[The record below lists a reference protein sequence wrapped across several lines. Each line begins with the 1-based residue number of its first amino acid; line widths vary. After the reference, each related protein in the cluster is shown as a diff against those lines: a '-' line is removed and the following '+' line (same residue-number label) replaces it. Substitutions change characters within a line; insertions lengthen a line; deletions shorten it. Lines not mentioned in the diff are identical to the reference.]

1 MDPETHLTQVIEED
15 LIFIEADL
23 ASSDKPSSLRQL
35 AEKLAYQKT
44 ASQRTQ
50 DIKKY
55 DPCCLY
61 EVGDQI
67 LKDYNEPLT
76 VSSKTVEHFQGS
88 VVLTIVRKTF
98 HRAFQC
104 EMLEVD
110 YIGGGTFR
118 RYIDYMKKSKTQV
131 FLPSN
136 SGQEGLAPELVAKQD
151 DPRLTELPVTDK
163 DLKTLER
170 NLKAALLK
178 SPVFFSWNDHWQLS
192 RKQVDISEDKIK
204 EAEALLQETGRPA
217 GAVELVRKLFGLEP
231 SAEAFDIH
239 CLSLN
244 AVLDKKYKKEFVFI
258 SPVEWGRWH
267 LKKVLNAMPANL
279 PLTAPAAKCPP
290 LDKGQALEFSIV
302 QSFPLKVYLTWRE
315 VLSGGIR
322 VPRSIHKELSHS
334 REYIFTDAEEGKSY
348 PVYFFPNDSYFLGLA
363 EFFSANNI
371 PQGTSLTLE
380 RKEATQFQFWIKK
393 SKKKIAVPQLVYD
406 AQSDTFSDG
415 GEVFTYALPNKSIF
429 IEHEALTGLLALI
442 PQRTDLDLHSLLIL
456 IFKHYSQEPSAFS
469 LHFLR
474 AFHLVDLL
482 KQTTQEDVE
491 RVLLN
496 STQFAKSEKKKGV
509 FYYKAPVEAKPEE
522 EKKREKRPAEKKIRE
537 ARLPA
542 GEEEADYLPI
552 GMIEEDFLREGEAAE
567 EEEVLQ
573 VVAVE
578 APEQAPAVEPIVRAP
593 GRRIEKPQ
601 PVTGEPAAPPAKKE
615 KPAKKKPKI
624 ETERVPRARKSE
636 KRAIEE
642 KIEIEESELEALS
655 AIKEVEGEAA
665 EAPAAEA
672 SAAEALP
679 AGQKEAAKADAP
691 AEAPSF
697 GGMFA
702 EKLKSALKIK
712 PEDKEKDNEKDKQ
725 KEKDKEKDKP
735 KKK

>member
-1 MDPETHLTQVIEED
+1 MNPETHLTQVTEED
-15 LIFIEADL
+15 LRFIEAELD
-23 ASSDKPSSLRQL
+23 SSPKPSSLRQL

-55 DPCCLY
+55 DSRY
-61 EVGDQI
+61 VYDVGDQI
-67 LKDYNEPLT
+67 LKDYDEPLT
-76 VSSKTVEHFQGS
+76 VSSKTVEHFQGV
-88 VVLTIVRKTF
+88 VVLTVVGKTF
-98 HRAFQC
+98 DRAFQC

-118 RYIDYMKKSKTQV
+118 RYIDYMKKSKAQV

-136 SGQEGLAPELVAKQD
+136 TGQEGLAPERVAKQD
-151 DPRLTELPVTDK
+151 DPRLTELPVTEK

-170 NLKAALLK
+170 NLKTALLK
-178 SPVFFSWNDHWQLS
+178 SPVFFSWNDCWQLS

-204 EAEALLQETGRPA
+204 EAEALLQETGQPA
-217 GAVELVRKLFGLEP
+217 GTAELIHKLYGLEP

-244 AVLDKKYKKEFVFI
+244 TALDKKYKKEFVFV
-258 SPVEWGRWH
+258 SPADWGRWH

-279 PLTAPAAKCPP
+279 PLTALAAKCPP
-290 LDKGQALEFSIV
+290 LDKSQALEFSIV

-322 VPRSIHKELSHS
+322 VPRSIHKELSHA
-334 REYIFTDAEEGKSY
+334 REYVFIDAEEGKNY
-348 PVYFFPNDSYFLGLA
+348 PVYFFPNDSCFLGLA
-363 EFFSANNI
+363 EFYAANNI

-380 RKEATQFQFWIKK
+380 RKDTTQFQFWIKK
-393 SKKKIAVPQLVYD
+393 SKKKIAVPKLAYD
-406 AQSDTFSDG
+406 APSDTFTFSDG

-442 PQRTDLDLHSLLIL
+442 PQRDDLDLHSLLIL
-456 IFKHYSQEPSAFS
+456 IFKNYSQEPGTSS

-491 RVLLN
+491 RVLLH
-496 STQFAKSEKKKGV
+496 SSQFAKSEKKKGV
-509 FYYKAPVEAKPEE
+509 FYYKAPLEAKPEE
-522 EKKREKRPAEKKIRE
+522 EKKREKKPAEKKVQE
-537 ARLPA
+537 ARLMA
-542 GEEEADYLPI
+542 GEEEAESLPI
-552 GMIEEDFLREGEAAE
+552 GMIEEDFLRQGEGLE

-578 APEQAPAVEPIVRAP
+578 APEQAPAVEPMVPAP
-593 GRRIEKPQ
+593 GRRIEKPR
-601 PVTGEPAAPPAKKE
+601 PPKAEPAVPPAKKE
-615 KPAKKKPKI
+615 KPPKKKPKI
-624 ETERVPRARKSE
+624 ETERVPRARKSV
-636 KRAIEE
+636 KRVIEE

-655 AIKEVEGEAA
+655 AIKEAESEAA
-665 EAPAAEA
+665 EGPTAEGP
-672 SAAEALP
+672 AAEALP
-679 AGQKEAAKADAP
+679 AAQKEAVQADAS
-691 AEAPSF
+691 AETPSF
-697 GGMFA
+697 GSLFA

-712 PEDKEKDNEKDKQ
+712 PEDKDKN
-725 KEKDKEKDKP
+725 KEKT